1 MPRASSCRTVAP
13 REDIQK
19 SVFVDAS
26 RRSGANGKH
35 LSAFERSGLHQRD
48 RGGRWHLEDSRGN
61 GYSYKDQNRTPEL
74 GAPLLDQG
82 AESTPD
88 FKPHERHPYADDRD
102 DNGGD
107 RDGHFMGPECKTNDE
122 IVDAEGGSGDN
133 KADWSRR
140 ARQFVGCTPSR
151 LPDGDDPGD
160 DQESGAQVRRRRA
173 DGCRYVS
180 PNKKPEQRH
189 RRLEEAKDD
198 GDAYTQTRINS
209 GEADANGCRE
219 IRQAEREGN
228 KRNRRD
234 ATKLNETLNHLGKL
248 WCHCNAYLFEAF
260 NFMTGPNDREFRRLT
275 WWRSYS

>member
-1 MPRASSCRTVAP
+1 MIRVLGPSMSRASSCRTVAP

-35 LSAFERSGLHQRD
+35 LSAFDRSGLHQRD

-61 GYSYKDQNRTPEL
+61 GYSYKDQNRTPEF

-88 FKPHERHPYADDRD
+88 FKPHEGHPDADDRD

-122 IVDAEGGSGDN
+122 IVDAEGGTGDN

-140 ARQFVGCTPSR
+140 ARQFVGCRRLACTTVTIPVTIRSPAPRYDADEPMDVATLRPIKSPS
-151 LPDGDDPGD
+151 
-160 DQESGAQVRRRRA
+160 SGIAA
-173 DGCRYVS
+173 S
-180 PNKKPEQRH
+180 KKPKTMATRA
-189 RRLEEAKDD
+189 RRLASTPERPMPMAAAKFDKPSAKATNAIAD
-198 GDAYTQTRINS
+198 TQ
-209 GEADANGCRE
+209 
-219 IRQAEREGN
+219 
-228 KRNRRD
+228 RN
-234 ATKLNETLNHLGKL
+234 
-248 WCHCNAYLFEAF
+248 
-260 NFMTGPNDREFRRLT
+260 
-275 WWRSYS
+275 